1 MFIICYLICFE
12 QHLHGHKNKNT
23 VKLQTKQK
31 ADGQETL
38 PINLDDIKAELY
50 EVDKMIEMERHGKM
64 KKEHS
69 DVKVGQLRATA
80 GGGTGIKRD

>member
-1 MFIICYLICFE
+1 
-12 QHLHGHKNKNT
+12 
-23 VKLQTKQK
+23 
-31 ADGQETL
+31 
-38 PINLDDIKAELY
+38 
-50 EVDKMIEMERHGKM
+50 MIEMERHGKM